1 MTTWILIRHGQTM
14 ANAQGVLA
22 GFLETQLSEI
32 GERQAS
38 ALKEYLKETTIDY
51 FYASSSQRAYETL
64 KPLAGLKHAKIES
77 VEALKE
83 IHFGE
88 FEGKDF
94 SWIKAHYPDEVAK
107 MLKEKDYYCYPKGES
122 LVMAHD
128 RMAKWL
134 QEVSR
139 THENS
144 VVAVCAHAG
153 TIRSMLSQFVAGDER
168 LHWHFKVDNAS
179 ISIVS
184 VTDGF
189 AVIESLND
197 TTYLK

>member
-1 MTTWILIRHGQTM
+1 MTTWILIRHGQTI

-22 GFLETQLSEI
+22 GFLETPLNKR
-32 GERQAS
+32 GEQQAI
-38 ALKEYLKETTIDY
+38 ALKEYLKETTIHY

-64 KPLAGLKHAKIES
+64 QPLAKLKNATIES

-94 SWIKAHYPDEVAK
+94 NWIQKHYPEEVTK
-107 MLKEKDYYCYPKGES
+107 MLKEKDHYCYPKGES
-122 LVMAHD
+122 LVMAHT

-139 THENS
+139 CHENR

-153 TIRSMLSQFVAGDER
+153 TIRSMLSELVAGDER

-179 ISIVS
+179 ISIVN

-197 TTYLK
+197 TAYLK